1 MSSSNNY
8 IVVIM
13 AGGLGKRMN
22 SVLPKVLHQ
31 IRGKPMLVHIIEEAL
46 LIQPK
51 KIYVIVGKFRDI
63 IKSTIEK
70 YINYN
75 SSIEY
80 IDQAE
85 PLGTGHAIQC
95 AKPKLLRHPNSK
107 VLILS
112 GDVPFIKSV
121 TMLKMLECD
130 KVKLMTTLVDKPTG
144 YGRIIR
150 DTTNNRFEKIIEEKD
165 CNQTEKK
172 VNEINCGI
180 YAFECN
186 ILCWNLNFL
195 KNNNSQLEYYLTDI
209 FEIIQ
214 ENEDNVSIDTM
225 EIEKEN
231 QYQIL
236 GVNTIEQLEE
246 LERINIF
253 S

>member
-22 SVLPKVLHQ
+22 SNLPKVLHQ

-46 LIQPK
+46 LIQSK

-63 IKSTIEK
+63 IQKTVEK
-70 YINYN
+70 YINSN
-75 SSIEY
+75 CSIEY
-80 IDQAE
+80 IDQPE
-85 PLGTGHAIQC
+85 PLRTGHAIQC
-95 AKPKLLRHPNSK
+95 AKPKLLRHPDSK

-112 GDVPFIKSV
+112 GDVPFIKST

-130 KVKLMTTLVDKPTG
+130 KAKLMTTLVDKPTG

-150 DTTNNRFEKIIEEKD
+150 HITNNQFEKIVEEKD
-165 CNQTEKK
+165 CNQIEKQ

-180 YAFECN
+180 YAFESN
-186 ILCWNLNFL
+186 TLCWNLQFL

-209 FEIIQ
+209 FEIIKGNDDKINI
-214 ENEDNVSIDTM
+214 ETM
-225 EIEKEN
+225 EISKAN

-246 LERINIF
+246 LERIAVN
-253 S
+253 

>member
-1 MSSSNNY
+1 MSSSNNF

-22 SVLPKVLHQ
+22 SNLPKVLHQ

-63 IKSTIEK
+63 IQKTVEK
-70 YINYN
+70 YIN
-75 SSIEY
+75 SKLIEY
-80 IDQAE
+80 IDQPE

-95 AKPKLLRHPNSK
+95 AKPKLLRHPDSK

-112 GDVPFIKSV
+112 GDVPFIKST

-150 DTTNNRFEKIIEEKD
+150 HITNNQFEKIVEEKD
-165 CNQTEKK
+165 CNQIEKQ

-180 YAFECN
+180 YTFESN
-186 ILCWNLNFL
+186 ILCWNLQFL

-209 FEIIQ
+209 FEIIK
-214 ENEDNVSIDTM
+214 ENDEKINIETM
-225 EIEKEN
+225 EISKAN

-246 LERINIF
+246 LERIAITY
-253 S
+253 